1 MNIKLSISP
10 DRGTFQIKSH
20 IKNQL
25 EKGEKI
31 ENDELLEYYY
41 EQNLERR
48 LNESNSKWAE
58 NNLEHDL
65 RSTDWILQKVR
76 NNKSYAQNLYAAL
89 CNNDFQKNA
98 VWPILKDQIWT
109 CSWRYAGGVVADMRQ
124 EGDYIDWYCSGIRG
138 DLPAVKIDQLSEE
151 QKKEYNEVLNYYV
164 SEGTVTQEIAEDL
177 FKLGWDI
184 VTD

>member
-76 NNKSYAQNLYAAL
+76 NNKSYAIKVYL
-89 CNNDFQKNA
+89 
-98 VWPILKDQIWT
+98 II
-109 CSWRYAGGVVADMRQ
+109 
-124 EGDYIDWYCSGIRG
+124 
-138 DLPAVKIDQLSEE
+138 
-151 QKKEYNEVLNYYV
+151 
-164 SEGTVTQEIAEDL
+164 
-177 FKLGWDI
+177 
-184 VTD
+184 